1 MRLVIRT
8 LNQAILIQQR
18 IHDEA
23 LQQASSTQLAHVRM
37 AFHDVA
43 EAAMMAI
50 RHLQIRLL
58 AVNRPLSRD
67 PQE

>member
-8 LNQAILIQQR
+8 LNQAILTQQR

-23 LQQASSTQLAHVRM
+23 LQQAGSTQLAHVRM

-43 EAAMMAI
+43 EAAMLAI
-50 RHLQIRLL
+50 LHLQNRLL
-58 AVNRPLSRD
+58 AASRPLSHDRR
-67 PQE
+67 E

>member
-8 LNQAILIQQR
+8 LNQAILTQQR

-23 LQQASSTQLAHVRM
+23 LQQAGSAQLAHVRI

-43 EAAMMAI
+43 EAAMLAI
-50 RHLQIRLL
+50 RHLQNRLL
-58 AVNRPLSRD
+58 AANRPLSRD

>member
-8 LNQAILIQQR
+8 LNQAILTQQR

-23 LQQASSTQLAHVRM
+23 LQQAGAAQIVHVRM

-43 EAAMMAI
+43 EAAMLAI
-50 RHLQIRLL
+50 RHLQGCLL
-58 AVNRPLSRD
+58 AANRSLARD
-67 PQE
+67 RQD